1 MSFTSID
8 ELRDIVGRIQRRRAR
23 LLNLREIC
31 LVWVGLAAVFAAL
44 AVLEMKFQ
52 LPPSGRVGLTGV
64 LAAAAGLFVW
74 RFYHIRRHMK
84 SDGRR
89 IAQFVDEQNPQLEQH
104 LMTSLEFEGKKP
116 TGDAAALVER
126 LWQDTLVRLR
136 GVDPARLSSIR
147 GAWPAAGA
155 ALVVVCGLILAGWSS
170 SEFSLAGRRI
180 MMPWISS
187 VETGALPFGL
197 RVTPGNIEI
206 QRGSDVLLVAQ
217 TANVVP
223 EHAALYIGTD
233 SKKWERVPMQ
243 PEGDENTFVYFLAA
257 VQKDVSYYIDIGVK
271 QSDRFTISVIDL
283 PRVEQIAVDY
293 IYPEHTGLKHK
304 TDTDGGDVIAPEGTR
319 ITLHAAFNKAVER
332 AAVRFGDGTTRDLVV
347 NGAAASGSFIVTKDD
362 TYVISVI
369 DTGQL
374 ANKDPYRYF
383 IRSIPDTPPEVALI
397 RPGRDR
403 RVMSLE
409 EVTIDAAAEDD
420 YGLTGFALNYT
431 VAGGN
436 DRQIDLLAL
445 QPEEPHARVS
455 GRTTLYLEDLE
466 VTPGDFIFYYLTAQD
481 NNRLKGAAEIISDIY
496 FLEVVPT
503 DAAFRRAPQQGGGGG
518 GGSQGGGRSSSAL
531 VENQKQIIA
540 ATWKLLKQR
549 REFDSDA
556 FEEHV
561 ATITESQ
568 RKVMQRAQMSLQR
581 LAERLMFSDDSYQ
594 RAVEFL
600 QQAVG
605 HMTAAIENLTAR
617 RLKPALG
624 TEQAALQAIM
634 KAEAESRN
642 TMIQIARNRGGGGG
656 GQPNRERQDLK
667 ELFEMEMGRL
677 ENRYEMPQRTA
688 AARQEGE
695 NDDTLEKLRD
705 LARRQERL
713 NQAQKDLARRQ
724 DRMDDAQKKRRLEVL
739 RREQE
744 KLRRDAEAL
753 SRQMSRSANRDGL
766 RQRSDRQQLADAA
779 RRMQEAERELRA
791 QDPGAALT
799 RGQQAMN
806 QLRDQEREM
815 RSDRRNNV
823 TNLVDDLRRRGRSLQ
838 RQEQRI
844 TQKLQVLETGMNRES
859 PPGDTRATQLTNELL
874 ADKDRMRQELT
885 EAESMLKSIA
895 DQGRTDQPAI
905 ADRAMKTL
913 RDMQIEGVEKQIDES
928 REMLEAGWLPLA
940 MDAEKKIERSIERV
954 GKQLEDLDRPTIP
967 SREEQIRQAAAAAEG
982 LRRELEKLQKE
993 IAGLKQGS
1001 AGRQQRLPGMNPQN
1015 EQIQPSP
1022 GDEDGGATARMQGHL
1037 TRSRRYARGLVQ
1049 PWARGER
1056 WGVDARSIQRE
1067 LTRKEI
1073 EDFLAQPDLWR
1084 KLLEPVRELEST
1096 LQAQAK
1102 EDLQKKKI
1110 FAVPEETVPSSYRD
1124 TVAEYYRELSRS
1136 EENIED

>member
-1 MSFTSID
+1 MSSKPID
-8 ELRDIVGRIQRRRAR
+8 ELRDIIGRIQRRRAR
-23 LLNLREIC
+23 LLKLREIC

-52 LPPSGRVGLTGV
+52 LPPSGRVVLTGV
-64 LAAAAGLFVW
+64 LAAAAGLLVG
-74 RFYHIRRHMK
+74 RFHHIHRQMK
-84 SDGRR
+84 SDDRR

-104 LMTSLEFEGKKP
+104 LMTSLEFEGEKT

-126 LWQDTLVRLR
+126 LWHDTLVRLK

-147 GAWPAAGA
+147 GAWPAAVA
-155 ALVVVCGLILAGWSS
+155 ALAVVCGLFLAGWSS
-170 SEFSLAGRRI
+170 SQFSLAGRRI
-180 MMPWISS
+180 IMPWISS
-187 VETGALPFGL
+187 VETAALPFGL
-197 RVTPGNIEI
+197 RVIPGNIEI

-217 TANVVP
+217 TVNVVP
-223 EHAALYIGTD
+223 EHTTLYLGTD
-233 SKKWERVPMQ
+233 SEKWDRVPMQ
-243 PEGDENTFVYFLAA
+243 PEDDENTFVYFLAA

-271 QSDRFTISVIDL
+271 QSDRFTISVVDL

-293 IYPEHTGLKHK
+293 VYPEHTGLKNK
-304 TDTDGGDVIAPEGTR
+304 TVTDGGDVIAPEGTR
-319 ITLHAAFNKAVER
+319 ITLHAAFNKAVDR

-347 NGAAASGSFIVTKDD
+347 NGAAASGSFIVSKDD
-362 TYVISVI
+362 TYIISVI

-374 ANKDPYRYF
+374 ANEDPYRYF
-383 IRSIPDTPPEVALI
+383 VRSIPDTPPEVSLI

-431 VAGGN
+431 VAGGD
-436 DRQIDLLAL
+436 DRKIDLLAL
-445 QPEEPHARVS
+445 QPEQPRARAS
-455 GRTTLYLEDLE
+455 GRTTLYLEDLK

-518 GGSQGGGRSSSAL
+518 GSRGGGRSSSAL

-549 REFDSDA
+549 REFDSDT

-600 QQAVG
+600 QQAVE
-605 HMTAAIENLTAR
+605 HMTAAIENLAAR

-624 TEQAALQAIM
+624 PEQAALQAIM

-642 TMIQIARNRGGGGG
+642 TMIQIARNRGGGGSG
-656 GQPNRERQDLK
+656 GQSNREREDLK

-677 ENRYEMPQRTA
+677 ENRYEIPQRSA
-688 AARQEGE
+688 AARQDGE
-695 NDDTLEKLRD
+695 NNDTLEKLRE

-744 KLRRDAEAL
+744 KLRREAEAL

-766 RQRSDRQQLADAA
+766 RQRSDRQQLAEAA

-791 QDPGAALT
+791 RNPGTALT
-799 RGQQAMN
+799 KGQQATN
-806 QLRDQEREM
+806 QLRDQERRM
-815 RSDRRNNV
+815 RSDRRTTV
-823 TNLVDDLRRRGRSLQ
+823 SNLVDDLRRSGRSLQ

-844 TQKLQVLETGMNRES
+844 TQKLQVLENEMNRES
-859 PPGDTRATQLTNELL
+859 APGETRATRLTNELL
-874 ADKDRMRQELT
+874 ADKDRMQQELN

-895 DQGRTDQPAI
+895 DQGRTDQPDI
-905 ADRAMKTL
+905 ADRARKTL
-913 RDMQIEGVEKQIDES
+913 RTMRIEGVEKQIDES
-928 REMLEAGWLPLA
+928 REMLEAGWLTLA
-940 MDAEKKIERSIERV
+940 KDAEKKIERSIERV
-954 GKQLEDLDRPTIP
+954 GKQLQNLDRPTVP
-967 SREEQIRQAAAAAEG
+967 SREEQIRQAAAAGG

-1001 AGRQQRLPGMNPQN
+1001 AGRRQRLPGMNPLN
-1015 EQIQPSP
+1015 EQIQPAP

-1037 TRSRRYARGLVQ
+1037 ERSRRYARGLVQ

-1102 EDLQKKKI
+1102 GDLPEKKI
-1110 FAVPEETVPSSYRD
+1110 YAVPEETVPSTYRD
-1124 TVAEYYRELSRS
+1124 TVAEYYRELSRTGN
-1136 EENIED
+1136 NIED